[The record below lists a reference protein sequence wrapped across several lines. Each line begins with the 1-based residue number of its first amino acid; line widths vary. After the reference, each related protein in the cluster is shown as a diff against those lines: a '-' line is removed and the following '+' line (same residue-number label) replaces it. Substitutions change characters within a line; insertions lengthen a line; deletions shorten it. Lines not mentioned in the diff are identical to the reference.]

1 VTYSIVARDPES
13 GALGVAVQTCM
24 FAVGAVV
31 PWARAGVGAVATQA
45 IGEPAYGPRCLDAIE
60 AGASAAEALERAHA
74 ADPAALLR
82 QVGVVASDG
91 TVAATT
97 GEWCID
103 QAGHVVGD
111 GFAVQANMMASDRVW
126 SAMAETFLATKA
138 PFPRRLFAALEAAQ
152 AAGGDA
158 RGVMSAAMKVVQA
171 ERADPWEGTIVDLRV
186 DRSDDPLGALDAL
199 LDASDSYGHFHRAVD
214 ALTTGDANAS
224 LASADAGLALLP
236 EEENLLFLRVGAL
249 AAQGDV
255 DAARAT
261 MQVLLTRRPTW
272 EIVVR
277 SFAAKGLF
285 AVPASTTVDA
295 LLGRDGPDAR

>member
-31 PWARAGVGAVATQA
+31 PWARAGVGAVASQA
-45 IGEPAYGPRCLDAIE
+45 IGEPAYGHRCLDAIE
-60 AGASAAEALERAHA
+60 SGASAAEALERAQA

-82 QVGVVASDG
+82 QVGVVAVDG
-91 TVAATT
+91 TVAAAT

-103 QAGHVVGD
+103 HAGHVLGD

-126 SAMAETFLATKA
+126 PAMADAFVASTE
-138 PFPRRLFAALEAAQ
+138 PFPRRLIAALDAAQ

-158 RGVMSAAMKVVQA
+158 RGVMSAALVVV
-171 ERADPWEGTIVDLRV
+171 EGTRTDPWAGRVVDLRV
-186 DRSDDPLGALDAL
+186 DRSDDPLAALRAL
-199 LDASDSYGHFHRAVD
+199 LDASDAYQRFSHAVD
-214 ALTTGDANAS
+214 ALTAGDTSSS
-224 LASADAGLALLP
+224 LSNVDAALALLP
-236 EEENLLFLRVGAL
+236 DEENLLFLRAGAL
-249 AAQGDV
+249 AARGDI

-261 MQVLLTRRPTW
+261 MRVLVDHRPTW

-285 AVPASTTVDA
+285 TLPASTTVDA
-295 LLGRDGPDAR
+295 LLARDAN